1 MVPEGI
7 ELSKRLGKV
16 IPTQVQD
23 WLGGLTNRPAPI
35 QFPPPAKLPRE
46 PPVSGFAQTG
56 ALAGRYVE
64 YGAPRQQFDIRIG
77 VLNESYSSP
86 GHLVVFLGNR
96 SDHFRH
102 RHCTRLPVAARNG
115 AWPRT
120 Q

>member
-1 MVPEGI
+1 MVPKGI

-23 WLGGLTNRPAPI
+23 WLGGLTNLL
-35 QFPPPAKLPRE
+35 PPATLPRE
-46 PPVSGFAQTG
+46 PAVSGFAQTG
-56 ALAGRYVE
+56 ALAARYVE

-86 GHLVVFLGNR
+86 GHLGVYLGNR